1 MPKPAGALR
10 SADAIAAAAVL
21 LLGGAL
27 ALIGWG
33 FARRWQSTGT
43 HRIIGAEEILG
54 LAAASAGTGL
64 VAWWFLAVAGACAG
78 TVLDRHG
85 RTRAAAVSRKISPAF
100 IQRLAVAAL
109 SAQLLTGPAAH
120 AGVATG
126 PEWLP
131 TQEQPFSP
139 PTSPGA
145 ATGISLNAAAG
156 ANEGPPPRSMLDPGW
171 RPAAPA
177 PDPGM
182 LAAPGARAETVRNSA
197 RDPLLSAVTVLAGD
211 TLWDIAA
218 QHLGPGASDVE
229 IALQWPRW
237 YEANRALIGQSPD
250 VLLPG
255 QILQPPSPA

>member
-10 SADAIAAAAVL
+10 SADATAAAAVL
-21 LLGGAL
+21 LLGGTL

-33 FARRWQSTGT
+33 FARRWQSTGS

-120 AGVATG
+120 AGVTSQATVEVVKIVCARMTRARG
-126 PEWLP
+126 AI
-131 TQEQPFSP
+131 SP
-139 PTSPGA
+139 PA
-145 ATGISLNAAAG
+145 I
-156 ANEGPPPRSMLDPGW
+156 RS
-171 RPAAPA
+171 
-177 PDPGM
+177 
-182 LAAPGARAETVRNSA
+182 
-197 RDPLLSAVTVLAGD
+197 
-211 TLWDIAA
+211 I
-218 QHLGPGASDVE
+218 
-229 IALQWPRW
+229 
-237 YEANRALIGQSPD
+237 
-250 VLLPG
+250 
-255 QILQPPSPA
+255 PSPSTTPGKRCFCT